1 MVIQIIV
8 RGNDMMRFWGGNEED
23 TISENTAPELYSLSP
38 SNEISQKTNIMQIS
52 SIYRLIPAMMVVNL
66 IIMTAI
72 VSFSR
77 GLSSN
82 LILAAW
88 AICLIILVSL
98 SIFAWWNKDRAIK
111 DQASVKMTMGGII
124 LVSALFGSV
133 WGVLP
138 SLLLAESSPELWY
151 FTGAAIVG
159 VVCAAGFALA
169 AMPLAVIGFMAPVF
183 VSSSVFVVQGF
194 AATGAMLAALMF
206 IYVCFS
212 VITSISYIRSLVEH
226 TRAQHGVEEQK
237 HVIGLL
243 LKDFEENTSDWLWET
258 DENYLIKNASER
270 FAAVVDIPVKKLNGT
285 DIARFAHAHTEDLN
299 LAVSA
304 FVESIRNNL
313 TFRDKTIPVA
323 LQGEQHW
330 WAITGKPYYD
340 QDGKFTGF
348 KGVCSDISVQK
359 RSEERVR
366 FLAHND
372 ALTGLVNRTQFT
384 DQLNQKVSRLERY
397 GTPFS
402 VLYIDLDS
410 FKNVNDTKGHPIGDK
425 LLSMVGARLRSEV
438 RDIDVLARIGGDEFA
453 IIMDLHENVESE
465 ATLSGRIIQS
475 LSTPFNIEGE
485 NIIIGASIGIAKA
498 PLNGTRP
505 DQILRNAD
513 LALYRAKEAG
523 KGIFQFFKTEMDSR
537 AREQRTLEFELR
549 EALDNDQ
556 FELYYQPLLDADNK
570 RPTGFEA
577 LIRWNHPIRGMVSPA
592 EFIPLAEKTGLIVR
606 IGEWVI
612 NEACKTAASWP
623 NTCTIAVNLSAQQ
636 FDGQNIVAVVKN
648 ALETSGLAASRLE
661 LEVTESL
668 LIEQPDEVVGT
679 LMELKELGVA
689 IAMDDFGTG
698 YSSLSYLMKFPFDK
712 MKIDR
717 SFVVALETDVAAR
730 DILKTIA
737 ALGESL
743 NMKITV
749 EGVETAEQV
758 DFLSNM
764 SCDHLQ
770 GFYFAKPLQKDA
782 IAGYLL
788 KQTPLQTIDKE
799 EYPAPIKLAS

>member
-1 MVIQIIV
+1 MTH
-8 RGNDMMRFWGGNEED
+8 FWGRNELLSEFGNY
-23 TISENTAPELYSLSP
+23 ISVKKSS
-38 SNEISQKTNIMQIS
+38 SFSSEIRLKTNIMQVK
-52 SIYRLIPAMMVVNL
+52 SIFRLVPAMMVVSLVIMAGFISISSGQMPGLYLSAWSISL
-66 IIMTAI
+66 I
-72 VSFSR
+72 V
-77 GLSSN
+77 
-82 LILAAW
+82 
-88 AICLIILVSL
+88 LVSISL
-98 SIFAWWNKDRAIK
+98 YAWWNQARAIQNRTK
-111 DQASVKMTMGGII
+111 VKATMRGIVI
-124 LVSALFGSV
+124 MAMLFSSL
-133 WGVLP
+133 WGLLP
-138 SLLLAESSPELWY
+138 SLLLTEVDSDLWY
-151 FTGAAIVG
+151 FTSAAIVG
-159 VVCAAGFALA
+159 VVCGAGFALA
-169 AMPLAVIGFMAPVF
+169 AMPMAVLGFMMPVF
-183 VSSSVFVVQGF
+183 ISSTVFVVQGF
-194 AATGAMLAALMF
+194 EATGAMLAALMF
-206 IYVCFS
+206 IYICFS
-212 VITSISYIRSLVEH
+212 IITSLSYIRSLVEN

-258 DENYLIKNASER
+258 DEQYLIKNASKR
-270 FAAVVDIPVKKLNGT
+270 FAAVVGRTPDELNGT
-285 DIARFAHAHTEDLN
+285 DMAQFAHAHTEDLN

-304 FVESIRNNL
+304 FVESVRNRL
-313 TFRDKTIPVA
+313 TFRDKTIPVKIN
-323 LQGEQHW
+323 GEQYW
-330 WAITGKPYYD
+330 WSITGKPYYD
-340 QDGKFTGF
+340 EDGKFVGF
-348 KGVCSDISVQK
+348 RGVCSDISVQK
-359 RSEERVR
+359 TSEERVR

-410 FKNVNDTKGHPIGDK
+410 FKIVNDSKGHPVGDK
-425 LLSMVGARLRSEV
+425 LLSLVGDRLRAEV
-438 RDIDVLARIGGDEFA
+438 REVDVLARIGGDEFA
-453 IIMDLHENVESE
+453 IIMDLKEDGASE
-465 ATLSGRIIQS
+465 AALSERIIKS
-475 LSTPFNIEGE
+475 LSTPFEIDGD
-485 NIIIGASIGIAKA
+485 IISIGASIGIAKA
-498 PLNGTRP
+498 PINGTRP

-523 KGIFQFFKTEMDSR
+523 KGVYQFFKAEMDSK
-537 AREQRTLEFELR
+537 ARERRTLEFELR
-549 EALDNDQ
+549 EALEGNQ
-556 FELYYQPLLDADNK
+556 FELHYQPLLDADHK

-577 LIRWNHPIRGMVSPA
+577 LIRWNHPIRGMISPA
-592 EFIPLAEKTGLIVR
+592 EFIPLAEKTGLIVP

-623 NTCTIAVNLSAQQ
+623 NTCTIAVNLSAHQ
-636 FDGQNIVAVVKN
+636 FEGNHKIIEVVKD
-648 ALETSGLAASRLE
+648 ALHSSGLDASRLE

-668 LIEQPDEVVGT
+668 LIEQPDEVFET
-679 LMELKELGVA
+679 LTELKGLGVA

-749 EGVETAEQV
+749 EGVETLEQV

-770 GFYFAKPLQKDA
+770 GYYFAKPLQKEA
-782 IAGYLL
+782 VASYLL
-788 KQTPLQTIDKE
+788 NQVNTDTDNYEKSDRLV
-799 EYPAPIKLAS
+799 KLAS